1 MVLGQ
6 VNEVAT
12 KRHAPKSD
20 PKIGPQIVS
29 KLNSG
34 GCPVD
39 AYWRTFWVH
48 TSPLIFMANAASFP
62 TTKFSKKFGRR
73 RQRSVRTILQSVID
87 EASQLGVTGVARPS
101 CMDASEVPTL

>member
-1 MVLGQ
+1 M
-6 VNEVAT
+6 AT

-39 AYWRTFWVH
+39 AYWCTFWVH
-48 TSPLIFMANAASFP
+48 TSPFMANAASKKSFP
-62 TTKFSKKFGRR
+62 KSLDAED
-73 RQRSVRTILQSVID
+73 SVAVQRTILQSVID
-87 EASQLGVTGVARPS
+87 EASQLGVTGVARAS
-101 CMDASEVPTL
+101 CKGASEVPTL